1 MCTLRH
7 RWFNG
12 SSIIVTLGS
21 VGTKNLWAVCCS
33 IGRRLGALQSE
44 QLLYLV
50 RVLNDIAPAVLA
62 MFLMGAWTSRSAGCI
77 INDYLDRNFDR
88 SVERCK
94 DRPLAS
100 GEVTIREAAGLLFL
114 NLCGG
119 LYVLTQLPLPALL
132 ATFAI
137 LPVAALYPL
146 AKRYTRYPQF
156 ILGLA
161 FNSGVIIGALTLA
174 PSTLNWLPTVLI
186 YCSGICWTMVYDT
199 VYAYQVT
206 NLIIR
211 TSEMTRN

>member
-1 MCTLRH
+1 
-7 RWFNG
+7 
-12 SSIIVTLGS
+12 
-21 VGTKNLWAVCCS
+21 
-33 IGRRLGALQSE
+33 
-44 QLLYLV
+44 
-50 RVLNDIAPAVLA
+50 

-77 INDYLDRNFDR
+77 INDYLDRSFDR

-100 GEVTIREAAGLLFL
+100 GEVSVREAAALLFL

-119 LYVLTQLPLPALL
+119 LYVLTQLPLPALA

-146 AKRYTRYPQF
+146 AKRYTRYPQL

-161 FNSGVIIGALTLA
+161 FNSGVVIGALHLN
-174 PSTLNWLPTVLI
+174 PGDLNWMTTLMV
-186 YCSGICWTMVYDT
+186 YSSGICWTIVYDT

-206 NLIIR
+206 RNRRRTLGTIR
-211 TSEMTRN
+211 S

>member
-1 MCTLRH
+1 
-7 RWFNG
+7 
-12 SSIIVTLGS
+12 
-21 VGTKNLWAVCCS
+21 
-33 IGRRLGALQSE
+33 
-44 QLLYLV
+44 
-50 RVLNDIAPAVLA
+50 

-77 INDYLDRNFDR
+77 INDYFDRNFDR

-100 GEVTIREAAGLLFL
+100 GEVTVREAAGLLFL

-161 FNSGVIIGALTLA
+161 FNSGVIIGALTLS
-174 PSTLNWLPTVLI
+174 PYSLNWLPTVLI

-206 NLIIR
+206 SFRIR
-211 TSEMTRN
+211 ISEMIRSWVCTAPPSLGRAHLRSTCI

>member
-1 MCTLRH
+1 
-7 RWFNG
+7 
-12 SSIIVTLGS
+12 
-21 VGTKNLWAVCCS
+21 
-33 IGRRLGALQSE
+33 
-44 QLLYLV
+44 
-50 RVLNDIAPAVLA
+50 

-77 INDYLDRNFDR
+77 INDYFDRNFDR

-100 GEVTIREAAGLLFL
+100 GEVTVREAAGLLFL

-161 FNSGVIIGALTLA
+161 FNSGVIIGALTLS
-174 PSTLNWLPTVLI
+174 PYSLNWLPTVLI

-206 NLIIR
+206 SFRIR
-211 TSEMTRN
+211 ISEMIRSWVCTAPPSLGRARLRSTCI